1 MFEANARERK
11 RSTQIGGEGG
21 GRCAHSNTLAASRN
35 ATCPDPRLS
44 IKCAVSMPVRRLTA
58 ARSSLLFSLLCVI
71 ASGATA
77 GCSSKPPESP
87 LEGDLVRCEP
97 DESRE
102 YYCEDLLPRASSRPA
117 PAPYES
123 CPSYVE
129 DPAGELADAP
139 PNAAFDKQYT
149 AYTRKRMPPG
159 HSCCYSWCSKV
170 EVVATESFNAY
181 AACDS
186 ALAMRETL
194 CFEAPESGTSQPA
207 PQPYD
212 ACPTAVKPPP
222 GSSFAVPQGAIF
234 DLETSTQK
242 RAQGFNQCCYS
253 WCSIA
258 PGATG
263 VQTDR

>member
-1 MFEANARERK
+1 MPLSRLVPAR
-11 RSTQIGGEGG
+11 
-21 GRCAHSNTLAASRN
+21 
-35 ATCPDPRLS
+35 P
-44 IKCAVSMPVRRLTA
+44 
-58 ARSSLLFSLLCVI
+58 SLLIGFLLVGVM
-71 ASGATA
+71 AGPT

-87 LEGDLVRCEP
+87 LVGEVVRCEA

-123 CPSYVE
+123 CPSFVE

-139 PNAAFDKQYT
+139 TNASFDKQYT

-159 HSCCYSWCSKV
+159 HSCCYSWCSKLNV
-170 EVVATESFNAY
+170 LAPDSFNAY

-207 PQPYD
+207 PQPFD

-234 DLETSTQK
+234 DLESTTQK
-242 RAQGFNQCCYS
+242 RAQGFSQCCYS

-263 VQTDR
+263 VQGG